1 MINFTQPAFVKF
13 YLQKKAWILP
23 QFRDYILKLYSQ
35 LVDLI
40 IKKRKGGSH
49 NTQEIEHIINGYTSG
64 AIPDYQMSAWLMA
77 VCFSGMTPEETA
89 DMTMSMVHSGKMI
102 DLSSLGKF
110 IMDKHSTGG
119 VGDKTTL
126 ILAPWVASIGVPI
139 AKMSGRGLG
148 HTGGTLDKLE
158 SFPGIKLSL
167 TPNEIVQQVHDIG
180 LVICAQN
187 ENLVPADQKIY
198 ALRDVT
204 GTVDHPALITSSIM
218 SKKLACG
225 ANGIL
230 IDLKV
235 GDGAFIKDEHQARA
249 LANLMIQTAAIMHKK
264 MEVVMTS
271 MESPLGKAIGNILEV
286 KEAIET
292 LSGHGPDDL
301 TQLCLD
307 LGIRMVMMSE
317 KATTED
323 DAKKMLTES
332 LQTGK
337 ALQKFKEWIAYQ
349 HGDSTFVDYPELF
362 SEAPVKVPVLAWS
375 DGYIEKI
382 SAMDIGL
389 ASVITGAGRT
399 TKTSPVDLTAGIK
412 IEVDMGSIVKKGD
425 VLAWIHSS
433 SQEKAN
439 GAVHKLERAFVIGQ
453 NPPKARKIILDHIM

>member
-1 MINFTQPAFVKF
+1 LVE
-13 YLQKKAWILP
+13 LIL
-23 QFRDYILKLYSQ
+23 
-35 LVDLI
+35 
-40 IKKRKGGSH
+40 KKRKGGH
-49 NTQEIEHIINGYTSG
+49 HTREEIDYIINGYTTG
-64 AIPDYQMSAWLMA
+64 TIPDYQMSAWLMA
-77 VCFSGMTPEETA
+77 VCFTGMTPEETA
-89 DMTMSMVHSGKMI
+89 DLTMSMVHSGKML
-102 DLSSLGKF
+102 DLSPLGQF

-126 ILAPWVASIGVPI
+126 ILAPWVASLGVPI

-167 TPNEIVQQVHDIG
+167 TPDEIVHQVSKIG

-204 GTVDHPALITSSIM
+204 GTVDHPTLITSSIM

-235 GDGAFIKDEHQARA
+235 GEGAFIRDEQEARA
-249 LANLMIQTAAIMHKK
+249 LANLMIETALHMDKK
-264 MEVVMTS
+264 IEVVMTS
-271 MESPLGKAIGNILEV
+271 MENPLGLAIGNILEV
-286 KEAIET
+286 KEAIST
-292 LSGHGPDDL
+292 LSGNGPDDL

-307 LGIRMVMMSE
+307 LGVSMVIMAG
-317 KATTED
+317 KADNET
-323 DAKKMLTES
+323 DAEHLLTES

-337 ALQKFKEWIAYQ
+337 ALEKFKEWIAFQ
-349 HGDSTFVDYPELF
+349 HGDTRLIDNPQLFPEA
-362 SEAPVKVPVLAWS
+362 SVKIPLLAWT

-382 SAMDIGL
+382 NALNTGL
-389 ASVITGAGRT
+389 AAVSTGAGRT

-412 IEVDMGSIVKKGD
+412 LEMGAGKMVKKGD
-425 VLAWIHSS
+425 ILAWIHASTE
-433 SQEKAN
+433 QKAN
-439 GAVHKLERAFVIGQ
+439 DALEKLQNAYTIGQ
-453 NPPKARKIILDHIM
+453 NPATAGEIILDHIR